1 MNPRLY
7 AIYNYKHSS
16 NCKYRKIR
24 AMHKSRMI
32 SSAWKQSCVSN
43 FQWLIFYWYPDSMVT
58 SLRGICFLYCEW
70 STEILYHIVKRIFK
84 RLEANLSF
92 VIRYLMLLPILTP
105 SYYLSVTI
113 STRCLVHFSVSSNI
127 SAMRQRTLFDLI
139 LLVQLD
145 RAQVVCPVHKPSH
158 SFALTSV
165 CRP

>member
-1 MNPRLY
+1 MLENRVVFQIFNDWYFTGTLIPWYHRWEEY
-7 AIYNYKHSS
+7 VFYIVNEVQ
-16 NCKYRKIR
+16 KYFI
-24 AMHKSRMI
+24 I
-32 SSAWKQSCVSN
+32 S
-43 FQWLIFYWYPDSMVT
+43 
-58 SLRGICFLYCEW
+58 
-70 STEILYHIVKRIFK
+70 ILKRIFK